1 MADMMRK
8 AASATAA
15 TATASATAAANGR
28 RPKHERESGKKESEN

>member
-28 RPKHERESGKKESEN
+28 RPKHERESLD